1 MFMGFPRVDK
11 KLLLIFIIALV
22 VRLLALSDVPFGFHN
37 DEVDVG
43 YVGKFIL
50 LNGRDPAGNI
60 LPLAF
65 NKYGD
70 FRPTGLFYLAGIS
83 QFIFGSNVFAVR
95 LPTALFGALTVF
107 PVFYL
112 AKILLGGSFGA
123 SLTIPKKRSARAG
136 TNPSVNL
143 RLAQASASTKL
154 GTRSSV
160 KATADSVMFL
170 DNGKSTAREINTKA
184 AYLAAFFLAILPWHI
199 VLSRAGH
206 EAVVGYFLITCGLYF
221 LIKYLNGVVF
231 ERSKKLLVYAVLL
244 LASSYLFYHGTRLI
258 VPLLLFG
265 VLAVWQ
271 RKTVFKMTLLF
282 LILTFLIMVSPLGR
296 GRIMQVVFYKDP
308 GSTNKLRDLPTVDG
322 GNIPVA
328 RIFHN
333 KLVVYGRLVG
343 GQYLQYFS
351 PDFLFLR
358 GGYPE
363 RYIVP
368 EAGLVYV
375 FMLPFLVFGIVQIA
389 RTGGRGKQLAILWLL
404 VSPLPGVLT
413 YDDIP
418 SITRTS
424 FMVIPLVLV
433 SGLGAAALYRK
444 LKQVRF
450 WRVVLAVFVILSFLE
465 IIYFGHEYAIHQK
478 SYKATLRDAGM
489 MELAKYLV
497 HEQSKYDVIVASYQS
512 NLPFYFLFFAGDYR
526 GDIKEDISG
535 GTDRYQ
541 RGNVLFLRDDCP
553 ALRKY
558 DFDDKKVLYVDQEN
572 CQGPTDKSEVI
583 RFIRPDLS
591 VAFKAFIKSARE

>member
-1 MFMGFPRVDK
+1 MNKINK
-11 KLLLIFIIALV
+11 KLLSIFILALV
-22 VRLLALSDVPFGFHN
+22 LRVWALSSVPFGFHN

-70 FRPTGLFYLAGIS
+70 FRPTGLFYLAGLS
-83 QFIFGSNVFAVR
+83 QFIFGSNIFAVR

-112 AKILLGGSFGA
+112 AKILVSGVRGPAPGFPPA
-123 SLTIPKKRSARAG
+123 SARSSKKSRRGDYEVSELRAVG
-136 TNPSVNL
+136 NPSTGV
-143 RLAQASASTKL
+143 TPHP
-154 GTRSSV
+154 
-160 KATADSVMFL
+160 
-170 DNGKSTAREINTKA
+170 

-206 EAVVGYFLITCGLYF
+206 EAIVGYFLITCGFYF
-221 LIKYLNGVVF
+221 LIKYLDNVS
-231 ERSKKLLVYAVLL
+231 SKGARKLLVYAILL

-271 RKTVFKMTLLF
+271 NKTVLKMTLLF
-282 LILTFLIMVSPLGR
+282 LILTFLIMVSPLGH
-296 GRIMQVVFYKDP
+296 GRMMQVVFYKDP
-308 GSTNKLRDLPTVDG
+308 GSVNKLHDLPVADA
-322 GNIPVA
+322 GNVPVA
-328 RIFHN
+328 RFFHN
-333 KLVVYGRLVG
+333 KLVLFGRFVG

-358 GGYPE
+358 GGFPE

-368 EAGLVYV
+368 EAGIIYV
-375 FMLPFLVFGIVQIA
+375 FMLPFLIFGLVQVA
-389 RTGGRGKQLAILWLL
+389 RTDDKRSRLLVWWLL

-418 SITRTS
+418 SVTRTS
-424 FMVIPLVLV
+424 FMIIPLVLLL
-433 SGLGAAALYRK
+433 SLGATALYSW

-450 WRVVLAVFVILSFLE
+450 WRIVMAVFVTLSFLE
-465 IIYFGHEYAIHQK
+465 MVYFGHEYVIHQK
-478 SYKATLRDAGM
+478 SHKAILRDAGT
-489 MELAKYLV
+489 MELAKYIV
-497 HEQSKYDVIVASYQS
+497 GQQSKYDLIVVPYES
-512 NLPFYFLFFAGDYR
+512 NLPFYFLFFAGDYSR
-526 GDIKEDISG
+526 DIREDISG
-535 GTDRYQ
+535 GTDRFR
-541 RGNVLFLRDDCP
+541 RGNVLFLRDGCP

-558 DFDDKKVLYVDQEN
+558 DFDDKKVLYIDQED
-572 CQGPTDKSEVI
+572 CQSSADKFEVM
-583 RFIRPDLS
+583 RFTRPDLT
-591 VAFKAFIKSARE
+591 VAFEAFIKSARE